1 MTEETFVEKQEEN
14 LSIHIFS
21 VSAGMVGVCFTVI
34 GIINLISTLRR
45 AETMADDITAL
56 DAALFLAACGLSYA
70 AIKTRDRR
78 LRLSLERLAD
88 TVFLGGLGFMV
99 LICVFVVYKLI

>member
-1 MTEETFVEKQEEN
+1 MPEETFIERQEES
-14 LSIHIFS
+14 LSLHIFS

-45 AETMADDITAL
+45 AETMADDITAM

-78 LRLSLERLAD
+78 RRLKLERLAD
-88 TVFLGGLGFMV
+88 ATFLGGLGFMV
-99 LICVFVVYKLI
+99 VICVFIVYKLI